1 MGKIKILIADDHAV
15 VREGTRQILEQE
27 PDLNVVA
34 EAGDGEEA
42 VRLVGT
48 SKPDV
53 AIIDIRMPGKN
64 GVKILQCIKKEK
76 PDIKVIVIT
85 NYPYSVYRKVCMEEG
100 ADLFFEKSGDF
111 RTIVNFLDNVSN
123 NKKFLIPVIHH
134 TA

>member
-1 MGKIKILIADDHAV
+1 MKLKVFVADDSV
-15 VREGTRQILEQE
+15 IVRERIVDMLSQIRNIDIIGQT
-27 PDLNVVA
+27 
-34 EAGDGEEA
+34 GDGNTA
-42 VRLVGT
+42 LT
-48 SKPDV
+48 LIHKLYPDV

-64 GVKILQCIKKEK
+64 GVKVLQCIKKEK